1 MTQSMP
7 PSSWSETTIRSCLAG
22 EFPGAWGSEPGRDG
36 PNAHIL
42 RSTNLDDDG
51 HINFATAAKRWIDEP
66 HLTQR
71 RLRDGDVLLES
82 SGGGPGKP
90 VGRVA
95 HFQAPDSIAY
105 LSSNFF
111 RTLRPD
117 ETKVDS
123 RFLAWRLLDLYRQ
136 PRIWNFQQQTTGI
149 INLKTKD
156 YLQQRFHLP
165 ERPEQTR
172 IAAVLDTVDEA
183 IAKTEAVI
191 AKLRQVRAGLLH
203 DLLTRG
209 LDKNGQL
216 RDPIAHPEQFQDSPL
231 GQIPKEWGCR
241 QLRDLVPPNRRI
253 TYGIVQPGDFDPNG
267 VLLIR
272 GQDYI
277 SGWASREEF
286 FKVAPSRHESYRRSV
301 TKAGDLLVCI
311 VGATTGAVAQV
322 PEWIEEANITQ
333 TTARVACEP
342 NKLVARFGLH
352 VLRSELGQK
361 QVRRY
366 VKGSAQPGLNLQD
379 VEVFWT
385 PVPNPDE
392 QKLIAN
398 ILDNHLENEAS
409 ATRELAKLQQLKSGL
424 MCDLLTGRV
433 RVPETV
439 AASTRA
445 ASSTHT

>member
-1 MTQSMP
+1 MP
-7 PSSWSETTIRSCLAG
+7 PSSWTETTIRGCLAD

-165 ERPEQTR
+165 EKPEQSR
-172 IAAVLDTVDEA
+172 IALVLDTVDEA

-191 AKLRQVRAGLLH
+191 AKLRQMRAGLLH
-203 DLLTRG
+203 DILTRG

-231 GQIPKEWGCR
+231 GQIPKEWEVKALASC
-241 QLRDLVPPNRRI
+241 VSSEI
-253 TYGIVQPGDFDPNG
+253 TYGIVQAGPHIEDGVPYIRTGDMNG
-267 VLLIR
+267 DCLVADQMLRTSPDIAARFRRSRVQTGEVVCAIRATVGKVLPVPAELDGANLTQGTARIAPESDMHPTFLLWAIR
-272 GQDYI
+272 GDRTQ
-277 SGWASREEF
+277 REIAREVKGTTF
-286 FKVAPSRHESYRRSV
+286 FEITLADLRR
-301 TKAGDLLVCI
+301 I
-311 VGATTGAVAQV
+311 
-322 PEWIEEANITQ
+322 
-333 TTARVACEP
+333 RVAIP
-342 NKLVARFGLH
+342 
-352 VLRSELGQK
+352 
-361 QVRRY
+361 
-366 VKGSAQPGLNLQD
+366 QD
-379 VEVFWT
+379 
-385 PVPNPDE
+385 PDE
-392 QKLIAN
+392 QEHIAAA
-398 ILDNHLENEAS
+398 IQSMEAQLS
-409 ATRELAKLQQLKSGL
+409 TEAGGLAKLQSLKSGL
-424 MCDLLTGRV
+424 MTDLLTGRV
-433 RVPETV
+433 RVPAE
-439 AASTRA
+439 AKAP
-445 ASSTHT
+445 